1 MLFPVSLV
9 FPILKNCIGEVMVGM
24 LTSIVTDCGFEPRSD
39 QTKDYEIGISCFS
52 AKQAAL
58 NRKKKDWLVG
68 GIKIMC
74 LSGLTYLSENYWSST
89 KRTSSNYH
97 TIVAT
102 KAPC

>member
-1 MLFPVSLV
+1 MSLV

-24 LTSIVTDCGFEPRSD
+24 LASIVTDCGFEPRSD

-74 LSGLTYLSENYWSST
+74 PSGLTYLPEN
-89 KRTSSNYH
+89 
-97 TIVAT
+97 
-102 KAPC
+102 